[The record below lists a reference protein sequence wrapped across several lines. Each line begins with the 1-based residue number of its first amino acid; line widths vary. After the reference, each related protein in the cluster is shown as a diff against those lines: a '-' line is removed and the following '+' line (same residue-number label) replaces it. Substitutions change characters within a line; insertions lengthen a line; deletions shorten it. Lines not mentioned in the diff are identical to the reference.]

1 MRVCVGGGGGAMCDY
16 CVNMIYMRH
25 FPQLAMDVDAFA
37 SMHMCTSWVASM
49 MDVAD
54 WQADAKEAT
63 YPSTSSL
70 RMMDTTGGHVWRS
83 PQSHTHTH
91 TTPIHSAVFL
101 NCSFSSSKDRADGTG
116 HGLCTNYV

>member
-1 MRVCVGGGGGAMCDY
+1 MCDY

-25 FPQLAMDVDAFA
+25 FPQLVMDVDAFA
-37 SMHMCTSWVASM
+37 SMNVCTSWVASM

-54 WQADAKEAT
+54 WQPDAKQAT

-70 RMMDTTGGHVWRS
+70 RLTDATGGHMEE
-83 PQSHTHTH
+83 PTEQH
-91 TTPIHSAVFL
+91 TTLIHSHVFL
-101 NCSFSSSKDRADGTG
+101 NCSFGYSKDRADVTG